1 MSVQGQCP
9 GIPQSVAISLS
20 PLPGHLGNRLLIPL
34 GKAERRKNTIMINTE
49 IQWKAIKYE
58 SSTLW
63 EHVGDKT
70 EILFP
75 KVIAK
80 NKACD
85 PIEKEKKNLEI
96 ILTLEW

>member
-1 MSVQGQCP
+1 
-9 GIPQSVAISLS
+9 
-20 PLPGHLGNRLLIPL
+20 
-34 GKAERRKNTIMINTE
+34 
-49 IQWKAIKYE
+49 
-58 SSTLW
+58 
-63 EHVGDKT
+63 VGDKT

-96 ILTLEW
+96 ILTLE